1 MGILEKI
8 VQWFI
13 RIWMSWQDEP
23 FKEDMKR
30 RGDLYE
36 KIVNNADELELE
48 GDARQKFIDK
58 ELRTRKDVSQVE
70 TPQVDLA
77 INEIIKKGLTII
89 NGMVVEIR
97 KEGSY
102 FKAYN

>member
-36 KIVNNADELELE
+36 KIVNNADELE
-48 GDARQKFIDK
+48 GDAFKFY
-58 ELRTRKDVSQVE
+58 
-70 TPQVDLA
+70 
-77 INEIIKKGLTII
+77 
-89 NGMVVEIR
+89 IR
-97 KEGSY
+97 NSY
-102 FKAYN
+102 IYI